1 MVSLTVNELFLFV
14 SLLVPSS
21 CYSTSSV
28 SIRKANHEGI
38 LPSYVPQLSH
48 FITVLTNLREALIG
62 LGNDARNHREN
73 GLSNAGVLFLL
84 LEMLFLCNHLGTSFS
99 INLLS
104 MLGFY
109 YFPFLYSL
117 TETFLS

>member
-28 SIRKANHEGI
+28 FIRKANHEGI
-38 LPSYVPQLSH
+38 LPSYLPQFSQL
-48 FITVLTNLREALIG
+48 IAVLTNLRKVLFG
-62 LGNDARNHREN
+62 LGNDARTHREN
-73 GLSNAGVLFLL
+73 GLSNPGIFLL
-84 LEMLFLCNHLGTSFS
+84 LEMLFLCNHTGTSLS
-99 INLLS
+99 TNLLS
-104 MLGFY
+104 MFRFY
-109 YFPFLYSL
+109 YSSFLYL

>member
-1 MVSLTVNELFLFV
+1 MASLTVNELFLFV
-14 SLLVPSS
+14 SLLVLSS

-38 LPSYVPQLSH
+38 LPSYVPQLSQL
-48 FITVLTNLREALIG
+48 IAVLTNLREALIG

-73 GLSNAGVLFLL
+73 GLSNAGILLL

-104 MLGFY
+104 MLEFY